1 MPRRPDPLEAARRA
15 VAATARSQTL
25 LDAAR
30 AWWPGLLVLLAGG
43 AAARFVTPLGPVVQS
58 LSAFATLALAAVL
71 VWRGVQRFHPMDAR
85 AARARLEL
93 RAGVAELAPLS
104 ALDDRPAA
112 GQDAGLWQLHQ
123 ARVIAGASA
132 LTRPALPHWR
142 PLDAA
147 GLVAAVA
154 LAGLAALDP
163 RAALAGLRPDLSPL
177 AGDGPMAVEVWADPP
192 AVLEMPPIRLDPAVR
207 DLRLPEGSTIRATL
221 DGPRGAPVL
230 RLPGSQIRM
239 QRGSTGA
246 WTGRG
251 ILSRSGRIALER
263 LGTRAVWQV
272 TAVPDAPP
280 VITRIEQPVLDP
292 RGRILLNFDASDDH
306 AIKQAF
312 LVARPLAPPD
322 GLKGAA
328 PLAWPLPLPP
338 DTDGQGLQI
347 AADVAAHPYA
357 GLATE
362 LWVEVRDASGGVGRS
377 QRFRLPLPEP
387 GLGSDLARSIQEV
400 RIAVLREMRGYR
412 FVIPDRVILNE
423 PDTGLPVTLV
433 LDRPVEGA
441 PPGVHRAIA
450 LLEGLAILPDLSAFD
465 PVLFLGLRTARLRL
479 EQASTIAEAH
489 AVDGLLWSL
498 VVRAQSAGRTPGQ
511 QAVDQARAAL
521 EQALQGGATDSEIEA
536 LMQDLRDAVA
546 QRLGELSQ
554 EANGDGGP
562 GGGAGANGSAG
573 QQVSE
578 EDIAGM
584 LDQLEADGTGGA
596 RQEALNQ
603 LDALGQLLDSLGS
616 GQGNGQGNGQGTGQA
631 GGPGGPGGGPAPGDP
646 LEALLREQE
655 QLSDETTA
663 RNDGSGAPASDLAER
678 QGELARRLG
687 AASGSDGTGG
697 SGSDERP
704 RGPEAM
710 AGDAARQLE
719 AAAEALRRGDLDQ
732 AAALQDQATRSLRE
746 AARGRE
752 EQQQSGP
759 GNRGDTDALGRP
771 VRGGTDEGRTTR
783 VPEEAERRRARD
795 VRDELRRRQADP
807 NRPQDERGYIDRLL
821 EDGAQPRP

>member
-30 AWWPGLLVLLAGG
+30 AWWPGMLVLLAGA
-43 AAARFVTPLGPVVQS
+43 AAARFTAPLGPVVQS
-58 LSAFATLALAAVL
+58 LAAMAVLALAAVL
-71 VWRGVQRFHPMDAR
+71 LWRGVQRFHPMDAH
-85 AARARLEL
+85 AARARLEQ

-104 ALDDRPAA
+104 ALDDRPAP
-112 GQDAGLWQLHQ
+112 GQDGDLWQLHRT
-123 ARVIAGASA
+123 RVIAGASG
-132 LTRPALPHWR
+132 LTRPAAPDWR
-142 PLDAA
+142 RLDAA
-147 GLVAAVA
+147 GLVAALA
-154 LAGLAALDP
+154 LAGVAAVDP
-163 RAALAGLRPDLSPL
+163 RTALAGLRPDLSPL
-177 AGDGPMAVEVWADPP
+177 VGDGPMAVEVWADPP
-192 AVLEMPPIRLDPAVR
+192 AVLQMQPIRLDPA
-207 DLRLPEGSTIRATL
+207 LRSVELPEGSTIRATL

-230 RLPGSQIRM
+230 VLPGRQVRM
-239 QRGSTGA
+239 QRGASGA

-251 ILSRSGRIALER
+251 TLERSGRIALDR
-263 LGTRAVWQV
+263 LGTRAVWHV

-280 VITRIEQPVLDP
+280 VITRFEQPVLDP

-306 AIKQAF
+306 GIRQAF
-312 LVARPLAPPD
+312 LVARPLHPPA

-347 AADVAAHPYA
+347 AVDVAAHPYA

-362 LWVEVRDASGGVGRS
+362 LWVEVRDAAGGAGQS
-377 QRFRLPLPEP
+377 ARFRLPMPEP
-387 GLGSDLARSIQEV
+387 GLGSDLARAIQEV
-400 RIAVLREMRGYR
+400 RLSVLRELRGYA
-412 FVIPDRVILNE
+412 FVMPDRVILNE
-423 PDTGLPVTLV
+423 PGSGLPVQLV

-441 PPGVHRAIA
+441 PPGVRRAIG
-450 LLEGLAILPDLSAFD
+450 LLEGLALLPDLSAYD
-465 PVLFLGLRTARLRL
+465 PVLFLGLRTARQRL
-479 EQASTIAEAH
+479 VLASTVDEAH
-489 AVDGLLWSL
+489 GVDGLLWSL
-498 VVRAQSAGRTPGQ
+498 VLRAQAAGRTPGQ

-521 EQALQGGATDSEIEA
+521 EQALQGGASDSEIEQ
-536 LMQDLRDAVA
+536 LTQDLRDAVA
-546 QRLGELSQ
+546 QRLAELSDG
-554 EANGDGGP
+554 AGGDGGE
-562 GGGAGANGSAG
+562 GGGAGGGAGGGGSAG
-573 QQVSE
+573 QSVSA

-603 LDALGQLLDSLGS
+603 LDALDQLLDNLGS
-616 GQGNGQGNGQGTGQA
+616 GQGGGQA
-631 GGPGGPGGGPAPGDP
+631 GGNGSGDP
-646 LEALLREQE
+646 LDALLREQE

-663 RNDGSGAPASDLAER
+663 RNDGSGAPAGDLAER

-687 AASGSDGTGG
+687 EATGSGGG
-697 SGSDERP
+697 SGNGEVP

-710 AGDAARQLE
+710 AADAARQLE

-752 EQQQSGP
+752 EQQQQSGQ
-759 GNRGDTDALGRP
+759 GGRGDTDALGRP
-771 VRGGTDEGRTTR
+771 IRGGTDEGRATR

>member
-1 MPRRPDPLEAARRA
+1 MPRQANPLEAARRA

-30 AWWPGLLVLLAGG
+30 AWWPGMLVLLAG
-43 AAARFVTPLGPVVQS
+43 AAAAQLIAPLGPVVQS
-58 LSAFATLALAAVL
+58 LSAMAVL
-71 VWRGVQRFHPMDAR
+71 AVAAALLWRGVQRFEPTDERLAR
-85 AARARLEL
+85 VRLEQ
-93 RAGVAELAPLS
+93 RAGMVELAPLS
-104 ALDDRPAA
+104 ALDDRPAP
-112 GQDAGLWQLHQ
+112 GQDPGLWHLHQ

-132 LTRPALPHWR
+132 LTRPAPPNWR
-142 PLDAA
+142 RSDWV
-147 GLVAAVA
+147 GLAIALG
-154 LAGLAALDP
+154 LAGVAALDP
-163 RAALAGLRPDLSPL
+163 RTALAGLRPDLSPL
-177 AGDGPMAVEVWADPP
+177 VGDGPLAVEVWADPP
-192 AVLEMPPIRLDPAVR
+192 AALEMQPIRLDPAIRTV
-207 DLRLPEGSTIRATL
+207 RLPEGSTIRATL

-230 RLPGSQIRM
+230 KLPGQQVRM
-239 QRGSTGA
+239 ARGASGA
-246 WTGRG
+246 WRGTGV
-251 ILSRSGRIALER
+251 LERSGQIALDR
-263 LGTRAVWQV
+263 LGTRAVWHV

-306 AIKQAF
+306 GIQQAF
-312 LVARPLAPPD
+312 LVALPRNPPD

-362 LWVEVRDASGGVGRS
+362 LWVEVRDASGGAGRS
-377 QRFRLPLPEP
+377 QKFRLPLPEP
-387 GLGSDLARSIQEV
+387 GLGSDLAKAIQEV
-400 RIAVLREMRGYR
+400 RLSVLREMRAYR
-412 FVIPDRVILNE
+412 FVMPDRVQLSE
-423 PDTGLPVTLV
+423 PGSGLPVQLV

-441 PPGVHRAIA
+441 PPGIRRAID
-450 LLEGLAILPDLSAFD
+450 LLEGLELLPDLSAFD
-465 PVLFLGLRTARLRL
+465 PVLFLGLRNARQRL
-479 EQASTIAEAH
+479 VFANSVAEAH
-489 AVDGLLWSL
+489 EVDGLLWSL
-498 VVRAQSAGRTPGQ
+498 IQRAQAAGRTPGQ
-511 QAVDQARAAL
+511 QAVDQARSAL
-521 EQALQGGATDSEIEA
+521 EQALQSGASDSEIED
-536 LMQDLRDAVA
+536 LTQDLRDAVA
-546 QRLGELSQ
+546 QRLAELSQ
-554 EANGDGGP
+554 GASGDGGEGGGQTGA
-562 GGGAGANGSAG
+562 GGGAGGG
-573 QQVSE
+573 QSVSE

-596 RQEALNQ
+596 RQEALSQ
-603 LDALGQLLDSLGS
+603 LDALDQLLNNLGS
-616 GQGNGQGNGQGTGQA
+616 GQPGGQGGSQGGGNGT
-631 GGPGGPGGGPAPGDP
+631 GDP

-687 AASGSDGTGG
+687 EAMGSGEAGQP
-697 SGSDERP
+697 GSDERP
-704 RGPEAM
+704 RGPQDM
-710 AGDAARQLE
+710 AEEAARQLE

-746 AARGRE
+746 AARGQE
-752 EQQQSGP
+752 GQQQ
-759 GNRGDTDALGRP
+759 GNQGNGGETDALGRP
-771 VRGGTDEGRTTR
+771 IRGRTDEGRSTR

-807 NRPQDERGYIDRLL
+807 DRPQEERGYIDRLL